1 MLQSIASYIWG
12 ANDADATEDNEEFDF
27 ELELECDPEHEDDVD
42 TDNEWIVVPTKDIE
56 SDFSEQSEQ
65 EDDMM
70 VEDGETQQKEEEN
83 EEKKEDNGVVS
94 KENAKPTNGK
104 RQVLLKR
111 ALLKDWNNKVG
122 MLRKNAT
129 QKKLKRIN
137 MVRVRVNGSKK
148 NKQAG
153 RMEGKHVGMT
163 GQRAK

>member
-1 MLQSIASYIWG
+1 MLQSIASYLWG
-12 ANDADATEDNEEFDF
+12 ANEAVETEENEEVDF
-27 ELELECDPEHEDDVD
+27 ELECDPDPEDDVD

-70 VEDGETQQKEEEN
+70 VEDGETKEIEEEN
-83 EEKKEDNGVVS
+83 NENREEQQGLASN
-94 KENAKPTNGK
+94 ENTKPANGK

-111 ALLKDWNNKVG
+111 ALMKDWNDKVV

-129 QKKLKRIN
+129 PKKLKRIN
-137 MVRVRVNGSKK
+137 MVRVRVNGAKK